1 MRIWSLHPK
10 YLDTKGLLALWRE
23 TLLAKKVL
31 EDKTKGYK
39 NHPQLIRFKTSKHQN
54 NAINFYLKSVWLE
67 ADKRNFNFDKGKFV
81 EIAHIE
87 KISVTTGQLDFEKNH
102 LLKKLKLR
110 DRKKYY
116 EIIDI
121 VNFETHPL
129 FNLVIGGIES
139 LEKL

>member
-39 NHPQLIRFKTSKHQN
+39 RHPQLNRFKASTQQI

-67 ADKRNFNFDKGKFV
+67 ADKRNYKFDKNKF
-81 EIAHIE
+81 EDIEDIE
-87 KISVTTGQLDFEKNH
+87 KINVTTEQLNFEKNH

-110 DRKKYY
+110 DLKKYN

-121 VNFETHPL
+121 VNYETHPL
-129 FNLVIGGIES
+129 FNLIDGEIEPW
-139 LEKL
+139 EKM

>member
-31 EDKTKGYK
+31 EGRTKGYK
-39 NHPQLIRFKTSKHQN
+39 KHPQLQRFKESKNQM

-67 ADKRNFNFDKGKFV
+67 ADKRNYNFDKSKFL
-81 EIAHIE
+81 EIPNME
-87 KISVTTGQLDFEKNH
+87 KINVTTEQLNFEKNH
-102 LLKKLKLR
+102 LLQKLNLR
-110 DRKKYY
+110 DKKKYI

-121 VNFETHPL
+121 VYFETHPL
-129 FNLVIGGIES
+129 FNLVKGEIEPW
-139 LEKL
+139 EKM